1 MGREARPGTGKA
13 TPGVGFFGRKPVSD
27 VFTTTWTKLAARVDA
42 ALKRFLP
49 DEKTPPGELHRAMRY
64 SVFAGGKRLRPAL
77 CLLAGRMV
85 GGRVSALMPA
95 ACALEMVHT
104 YSLIHDDL
112 PAMDD
117 DDFRR
122 GKPTSHKVFG
132 EALAILAGDAL
143 LTLAFETVSRRT
155 KDDTLA
161 AELTRELSIAAGSD
175 GMVGG
180 QTFDILSE
188 GKSPDAGL
196 VEEIH
201 RRKTAA
207 LIRASV
213 RMGAL
218 VGGASKR
225 ELRDLT
231 RFGEAVGLLF
241 QVTDDLL
248 DELGD
253 DRRMGKRLHKD
264 AERGKQTY
272 PRVHGVEKSRALAEK
287 LAAKAERALKTYGK
301 RAGML
306 LAVPRFIL
314 NRAK

>member
-1 MGREARPGTGKA
+1 M
-13 TPGVGFFGRKPVSD
+13 TPASKKEWKHLV
-27 VFTTTWTKLAARVDA
+27 ARVDA
-42 ALKRFLP
+42 ALDRFLP
-49 DEKTPPGELHRAMRY
+49 QEKTPPRELHRAMRY
-64 SVFAGGKRLRPAL
+64 SVFAGGKRLRPVL

-85 GGRVSALMPA
+85 GARVSALLPA
-95 ACALEMVHT
+95 ACAIEMVHT

-143 LTLAFETVSRRT
+143 LTFAFETVSRRT
-155 KDDTLA
+155 KDGVLA
-161 AELTRELSIAAGSD
+161 ATLTRELSAAAGSD

-188 GKSPDAGL
+188 GKEPDANL

-201 RRKTAA
+201 KRKTAA

-218 VGGASKR
+218 VGRASKR

-253 DRRMGKRLHKD
+253 DRRMGKRVHKD
-264 AERGKQTY
+264 AEQGKQTY
-272 PRVHGVEKSRALAEK
+272 PRVHGLDRTREIAEK
-287 LAAKAERALKTYGK
+287 LAGKAERALAKYPK
-301 RAGML
+301 RADVL
-306 LAVPRFIL
+306 REVPRFIL
-314 NRAK
+314 SRAR